1 MRIINQK
8 KDLEAGAMK
17 KLTFIFTFFTILLSA
32 NSLLAEVTV
41 GILPLKGAGSKI
53 KNIDNQIKSCLTRS
67 GGLAIVEE
75 KMLKEI
81 IKVHEK
87 AQSLGSAY
95 HDISKLK
102 SAEYLVTG
110 TVESGKLTL
119 SAVDVNSGTSL
130 FTRQVN
136 IATRDKGY
144 QVRKLCGEIRSAI
157 LIHSASKQREVP
169 EEAGPYMDLLNNF
182 VASLGKGKTAPYRYL
197 VFYKDGK
204 YQRPAKGDRAM
215 EEKAGRFVM
224 VLRRNLIRSKLSY
237 IYLKSAPPWV
247 YLNVIAKKLGKKTKH
262 QFGII
267 ELDDGSLGIGIY
279 KPME

>member
-1 MRIINQK
+1 MKRLKLILSLLVII
-8 KDLEAGAMK
+8 
-17 KLTFIFTFFTILLSA
+17 LTTTP
-32 NSLLAEVTV
+32 LLAEITV
-41 GILPLKGAGSKI
+41 GILPLKGTGSERQS
-53 KNIDNQIKSCLTRS
+53 IDNQIKSYMTRA
-67 GGLAIVEE
+67 GGLSIVEE

-81 IKVHEK
+81 MKVHEK

-102 SAEYLVTG
+102 TAEYLVTG
-110 TVESGKLTL
+110 SLESGKLTL

-130 FTRQVN
+130 LTRQIN
-136 IATRDKGY
+136 ISARDKGY
-144 QVRKLCGEIRSAI
+144 RIRKLCSELRSTI
-157 LIHSASKQREVP
+157 LVHAASKQREVP
-169 EEAGPYMDLLNNF
+169 EEAGPFMDLLNNF
-182 VASLGKGKTAPYRYL
+182 VASLGRGKSAPYRYL
-197 VFYKDGK
+197 VFYKNGK
-204 YQRPAKGDRAM
+204 YQRPVKGDKPM

-237 IYLKSAPPWV
+237 IFLKSEPPWV
-247 YLNVIAKKLGKKTKH
+247 YVNVIAKKLGKKTKH

>member
-1 MRIINQK
+1 
-8 KDLEAGAMK
+8 MK
-17 KLTFIFTFFTILLSA
+17 RLLFVFTFYVVILSVTP
-32 NSLLAEVTV
+32 LLAEVTV
-41 GILPLKGAGSKI
+41 GILPLKGSDSDI
-53 KNIDNQIKSCLTRS
+53 KNIDNRIKSYLTRS
-67 GGLAIVEE
+67 GGLSIVED

-110 TVESGKLTL
+110 SLEAGKLTL

-130 FTRQVN
+130 FTRQAN
-136 IATRDKGY
+136 ITSGDKGY
-144 QVRKLCGEIRSAI
+144 RIRKLCSEIRSAI
-157 LIHSASKQREVP
+157 LVHSASKQREVP
-169 EEAGPYMDLLNNF
+169 EEAEAYMDLLNNF
-182 VASLGKGKTAPYRYL
+182 VASLGKGKSAPYRYL

-204 YQRPAKGDRAM
+204 YQRPVKGDTSM

-224 VLRRNLIRSKLSY
+224 VLRRNLIRSKLTY
-237 IYLKSAPPWV
+237 IYLKSEPPWV

-262 QFGII
+262 RFGII